1 MDENPN
7 ALEFR
12 RGVKAAQEL
21 AHLDD
26 AVSPRKIAPSVL
38 PGARIFPSNL
48 QTCPRSSRGRL
59 PGRGFGLPEEPFSV
73 V

>member
-38 PGARIFPSNL
+38 PSVRIFPGDL
-48 QTCPRSSRGRL
+48 QTCPRPRWRL
-59 PGRGFGLPEEPFSV
+59 PRHVFGPTEEPFSV